1 MSRGVASGDGGYQSQ
16 RLQRRPGDHMALG
29 EWTGAEGPTVFVD
42 LTPGWEA
49 GVAEMG
55 SARVRAEI
63 TA

>member
-1 MSRGVASGDGGYQSQ
+1 
-16 RLQRRPGDHMALG
+16 MALG